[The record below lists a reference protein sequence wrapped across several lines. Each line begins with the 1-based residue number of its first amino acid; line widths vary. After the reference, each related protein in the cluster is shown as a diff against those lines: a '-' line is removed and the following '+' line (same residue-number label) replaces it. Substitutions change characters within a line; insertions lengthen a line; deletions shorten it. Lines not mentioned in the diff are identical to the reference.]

1 MEVLERELKALEKD
15 KDAFIED
22 FSEVRFS
29 SNFFSTS
36 SLLMRSL
43 DFVLILDFL
52 SFPPRLLNFPPVLG

>member
-29 SNFFSTS
+29 SNFFFNVF
-36 SLLMRSL
+36 
-43 DFVLILDFL
+43 FVDAVFRFCINSRLPLF
-52 SFPPRLLNFPPVLG
+52 SPPFA